1 MKMKKSVTLGLASCI
16 LLGGMT
22 ASHAMYDPNVDY
34 SKIDPTQPRI
44 MLMEGEPGAVTISAQ
59 TFKVD
64 VKEIKT
70 ESEYLIVNAR
80 IPQLQGL
87 KDGEY
92 QTQLNENI
100 MKDAMEYINEA
111 EKESKEFAEDCK
123 KNGWQVRPNTVTV
136 QFELKDNSGIDNSI
150 VSLEVIKAFNNGG
163 TGNPEIDFYNISNKD
178 KAEEVTIKDF
188 LGEKYKE
195 IIDEQI
201 KKQIEQN
208 KDKYFNG
215 ENGIEGFK
223 GISDNQKFY
232 YENGN
237 VVIVFDKYEIAPGAA
252 GNPEFKIEIPQ
263 DSIGGYHF
271 VLVVNNEGINPQEA
285 NIYQK
290 EDGTIMVPLRV
301 VCEKLGYEVKW
312 IEENRSIEIKKG
324 AQYTSVK
331 PGEDKYFFAKM
342 APISLGA
349 APEIKDSTT
358 YVPFKF
364 VSDILKVDASM
375 DETGVITINNK

>member
-1 MKMKKSVTLGLASCI
+1 MKMKKIVTLGLTSCI
-16 LLGGMT
+16 LLGGIT
-22 ASHAMYDPNVDY
+22 ASYAMYDPNMDY
-34 SKIDPTQPRI
+34 SKLDTTQPRI
-44 MLMEGEPGAVTISAQ
+44 MLAKDEAVAVPISAQ

-87 KDGEY
+87 KDKAY
-92 QTQLNENI
+92 QLDLNETI
-100 MKDAMEYINEA
+100 MKEAMTYINEA

-123 KNGWQVRPNTVTV
+123 KNGWEVRPNTVTV
-136 QFELKDNSGIDNSI
+136 EFKLKDNSGIDNSI

-163 TGNPEIDFYNISNKD
+163 TGNPQIDFYNISNKD
-178 KAEEVTIKDF
+178 KAEEVSIRDL

-195 IIDEQI
+195 IIDEEI
-201 KKQIEQN
+201 KAQIEQN
-208 KDKYFNG
+208 KDKYFDE
-215 ENGIEGFK
+215 ENGFK

-237 VVIVFDKYEIAPGAA
+237 VVIVFDKYEIAPGST

-263 DSIGGYHF
+263 DSIGGF
-271 VLVVNNEGINPQEA
+271 NFALVVNNEGIKA
-285 NIYQK
+285 NVYQK
-290 EDGTIMVPLRV
+290 EDATIMVPLRV

-312 IEENRSIEIKKG
+312 NEDNRSIEIKKG

-331 PGEDKYFFAKM
+331 PGEDNYFFAKM
-342 APISLGA
+342 ASRSLGA